1 MIELLVFDVDGT
13 LTNGDITYSSGLEE
27 FKTFNVNDGFAIVF
41 WTKHLGKKAAII
53 TGRESKIVEYRA
65 NELKIEYL
73 YQNVKDKL
81 QVLDEILKK
90 EGLNYN
96 QVAAIGDDLN
106 DLKMLKKAGLSFAPQ
121 NAHELIK
128 NSVNVVCKKSG
139 GSGAAREM
147 IEYILK
153 EDGLEEEF
161 FHALSGNAGI
171 TLHLIQDRGRNKHHI
186 IEATFKAFAVALR
199 RALVKNEKLG
209 IPSTKGVL

>member
-1 MIELLVFDVDGT
+1 MIELLVLDVDGT

-81 QVLDEILKK
+81 EVLDEILKK
-90 EGLNYN
+90 ENLNYN

-121 NAHELIK
+121 NANELVK
-128 NSVNVVCKKSG
+128 DSVNVVCKKSG

-161 FHALSGNAGI
+161 LN
-171 TLHLIQDRGRNKHHI
+171 LWL
-186 IEATFKAFAVALR
+186 
-199 RALVKNEKLG
+199 
-209 IPSTKGVL
+209 

>member
-81 QVLDEILKK
+81 EVLDEILKK
-90 EGLNYN
+90 ENLNYN

-106 DLKMLKKAGLSFAPQ
+106 DYSMLKKVGLSFTPA
-121 NAHELIK
+121 NGTHYLKEF
-128 NSVNVVCKKSG
+128 VNVVCKNKG
-139 GSGAAREM
+139 GDGAVREM
-147 IEYILK
+147 LEYIFK

-161 FHALSGNAGI
+161 L
-171 TLHLIQDRGRNKHHI
+171 
-186 IEATFKAFAVALR
+186 KAWL
-199 RALVKNEKLG
+199 
-209 IPSTKGVL
+209 

>member
-13 LTNGDITYSSGLEE
+13 LTNGDITYSSSLEE

-81 QVLDEILKK
+81 EVLDEILKK
-90 EGLNYN
+90 ENLNYN

-106 DLKMLKKAGLSFAPQ
+106 DYNMLKKVGLSFTPA
-121 NAHELIK
+121 NGSHYLK
-128 NSVNVVCKKSG
+128 DFVNVV
-139 GSGAAREM
+139 
-147 IEYILK
+147 
-153 EDGLEEEF
+153 
-161 FHALSGNAGI
+161 
-171 TLHLIQDRGRNKHHI
+171 
-186 IEATFKAFAVALR
+186 
-199 RALVKNEKLG
+199 
-209 IPSTKGVL
+209 

>member
-13 LTNGDITYSSGLEE
+13 LTNGDITYSSSLEE

-81 QVLDEILKK
+81 EVLDEILKK
-90 EGLNYN
+90 ENLNYN

-106 DLKMLKKAGLSFAPQ
+106 DYSMLKKVGLSFTPA
-121 NAHELIK
+121 NGTHYLKEF
-128 NSVNVVCKKSG
+128 VNVVCQNRG
-139 GSGAAREM
+139 GDGAVREM
-147 IEYILK
+147 LEYIFK

-161 FHALSGNAGI
+161 LNAW
-171 TLHLIQDRGRNKHHI
+171 L
-186 IEATFKAFAVALR
+186 
-199 RALVKNEKLG
+199 
-209 IPSTKGVL
+209 

>member
-13 LTNGDITYSSGLEE
+13 LTNGDIIYSSSFEE

-73 YQNVKDKL
+73 YQNVKDKKA
-81 QVLDEILKK
+81 VLDEILEK

-106 DLKMLKKAGLSFAPQ
+106 DLKMLKSVGLSFSPQ
-121 NAHELIK
+121 NAVELVK
-128 NSVNVVCKKSG
+128 NSVDVVCQKEG
-139 GSGAAREM
+139 GKGAAREM
-147 IEYILK
+147 IEYVLK
-153 EDGLEEEF
+153 KSNLEEEF
-161 FHALSGNAGI
+161 LKI
-171 TLHLIQDRGRNKHHI
+171 WL
-186 IEATFKAFAVALR
+186 
-199 RALVKNEKLG
+199 
-209 IPSTKGVL
+209 

>member
-13 LTNGDITYSSGLEE
+13 LTNGDITYSSSLEE

-81 QVLDEILKK
+81 EVLDEILKK
-90 EGLNYN
+90 ENLNYN

-106 DLKMLKKAGLSFAPQ
+106 DYNMLKKVGLSFTPA
-121 NAHELIK
+121 NGTHYLKEF
-128 NSVNVVCKKSG
+128 VNVVCQNKG
-139 GSGAAREM
+139 GDGAVREM
-147 IEYILK
+147 LEYIFK

-161 FHALSGNAGI
+161 L
-171 TLHLIQDRGRNKHHI
+171 
-186 IEATFKAFAVALR
+186 KAWL
-199 RALVKNEKLG
+199 
-209 IPSTKGVL
+209 